1 MYAAYRKTRTHR
13 RLGKP
18 KILRMD
24 SDSLTVPT
32 DPAPPPKLLDRL
44 RIHLRTRHYSIR
56 TEQAYVDWA
65 RRFILFHG
73 KRHPQD
79 MGAGEVEAFL
89 SHLAVDRQVSAS
101 TQNQAKSAILYL
113 YKQVLGV
120 DLPWLDEVVQARRPQ
135 RLPVVLTPS
144 EVRDLLLHVQGPT
157 GLVVQVLYGTG
168 MRLMEAVR
176 LRVKDV
182 EFARREIIVREGK
195 GNKDRVTVLPE
206 NLVAPLQAQLARA
219 RELHDKDVAAGLPGV
234 HLPHALAVKYPNA
247 DTSWAWQWVFPSPV
261 RSTDPRP
268 DARTGELLQRR
279 HHIYPESVQRAVREA
294 ARRAQIAKPVS
305 PHVLRHSFAT
315 HLLQAGYDIRT
326 VQELLG
332 HADVSTTMI
341 YTHVL
346 NKGGR
351 GILSPLDAL

>member
-1 MYAAYRKTRTHR
+1 MN
-13 RLGKP
+13 LP
-18 KILRMD
+18 LR
-24 SDSLTVPT
+24 SLA
-32 DPAPPPKLLDRL
+32 PALQSTPSPPPKLLEQL

-56 TEQAYVDWA
+56 TEQTYIDWA

-73 KRHPQD
+73 KRHPRD
-79 MGAGEVEAFL
+79 MGAAEVEAFL
-89 SHLAVDRQVSAS
+89 SYLAVERKVSAS
-101 TQNQAKSAILYL
+101 TQNQAKAALLYL
-113 YKQVLGV
+113 YKQIIGI
-120 DLPWLDEVVQARRPQ
+120 DLPWLDEVVQAKTPK
-135 RLPVVLTPS
+135 RLPVVLTTR
-144 EVRDLLLHVQGPT
+144 EVRDLLMQLNGPMW
-157 GLVVQVLYGTG
+157 LIASLLYGTG
-168 MRLMEAVR
+168 MRLLEALR

-182 EFARREIIVREGK
+182 EFERREIIIREGK
-195 GNKDRVTVLPE
+195 GNKDRITVLPE
-206 NLVAPLQAQLARA
+206 NLIAALQAQLQRA
-219 RELHDKDVAAGLPGV
+219 KLIHERDLEAGFGEV

-247 DTSWAWQWVFPSPV
+247 DKAWAWQWVFPSPV

-268 DARTGELLQRR
+268 DARTGQVLERR
-279 HHIYPESVQRAVREA
+279 HHVYPESVQRAVRDA
-294 ARRAQIAKPVS
+294 ARVAGISKPVT

>member
-1 MYAAYRKTRTHR
+1 
-13 RLGKP
+13 
-18 KILRMD
+18 MD
-24 SDSLTVPT
+24 L
-32 DPAPPPKLLDRL
+32 DPISPPPPKLLARMRD
-44 RIHLRTRHYSIR
+44 HLRTRHYSIR
-56 TEQAYVDWA
+56 TEQVYVDWA

-73 KRHPQD
+73 KRHPQA
-79 MGAGEVEAFL
+79 MGVVEVEAFL
-89 SHLAVDRQVSAS
+89 THLAVERNVSAS
-101 TQNQAKSAILYL
+101 TQNQAKAALLYL
-113 YKQVLGV
+113 YKEVLQIQ
-120 DLPWLDEVVQARRPQ
+120 LPWLDEVVQAKTPK
-135 RLPVVLTPS
+135 RLPVVLTPT
-144 EVRDLLLHVQGPT
+144 EVRDLLMHMSGTT
-157 GLVVQVLYGTG
+157 GLLAQLLYGTG
-168 MRLMEAVR
+168 MRLLEALR

-182 EFARREIIVREGK
+182 EFARREIVVREGK

-206 NLVAPLQAQLARA
+206 NLIAPLQAQMQKARA
-219 RELHDKDVAAGLPGV
+219 LHEKDLEAGFGRV
-234 HLPHALAVKYPNA
+234 HLPHALAVKYPRA
-247 DTSWAWQWVFPSPV
+247 DRSWAWQYVFPSPV
-261 RSTDPRP
+261 RSMEPRP
-268 DARTGELLQRR
+268 DTVTGDFLERR

-294 ARRAQIAKPVS
+294 AQLAGLHKPVS

>member
-1 MYAAYRKTRTHR
+1 MTQDAAAPS
-13 RLGKP
+13 G
-18 KILRMD
+18 
-24 SDSLTVPT
+24 
-32 DPAPPPKLLDRL
+32 PAPAQAQPPRLLDRM

-56 TEQAYVDWA
+56 TEEAYLDWA

-79 MGAGEVEAFL
+79 MEAAEVEAFL

-101 TQNQAKSAILYL
+101 TQNQAKAALLYL
-113 YKQVLGV
+113 YKQVLGM
-120 DLPWLDEVVQARRPQ
+120 DLPWLDEVVQARRPR
-135 RLPVVLTPS
+135 RLPVVLTPY
-144 EVRDLLLHVQGPT
+144 EVRALLLHTEGT
-157 GLVVQVLYGTG
+157 AGLIVRLMYGTG
-168 MRLMEAVR
+168 LRLMEALR
-176 LRVKDV
+176 LRVKDI
-182 EFARREIIVREGK
+182 EFERREIVVREGK

-206 NLVAPLQAQLARA
+206 NLIAPLQAQLNKSQA
-219 RELHDKDVAAGLPGV
+219 LHQKDLAAGFGRVL
-234 HLPHALAVKYPNA
+234 LPHALAVKYPRA
-247 DTSWAWQWVFPSPV
+247 DRDWAWQWVFPSPV
-261 RSTDPRP
+261 RSFDPRP
-268 DARTGELLQRR
+268 DAHGGERLERR
-279 HHIYPESVQRAVREA
+279 HHVYPESVQRAVREA
-294 ARRAQIAKPVS
+294 ARRAEIAKPVS

-351 GILSPLDAL
+351 GVLSPLDAL

>member
-1 MYAAYRKTRTHR
+1 MENPLVNA
-13 RLGKP
+13 
-18 KILRMD
+18 D
-24 SDSLTVPT
+24 STPHQ
-32 DPAPPPKLLDRL
+32 PKLLERM

-56 TEQAYVDWA
+56 TEEAYLGWA

-73 KRHPQD
+73 KRHPQE
-79 MGAGEVEAFL
+79 MGAAEVEAFL

-101 TQNQAKSAILYL
+101 TQNQAKAAILYL
-113 YKQVLGV
+113 YKQVLGME
-120 DLPWLDEVVQARRPQ
+120 LPWLDEVVQAKRPR
-135 RLPVVLTPS
+135 RLPVVLTPT
-144 EVRDLLLHVQGPT
+144 EVRDLLMHMDGTT
-157 GLVVQVLYGTG
+157 GLVARLLYGTG
-168 MRLMEAVR
+168 MRLMEALR

-206 NLVAPLQAQLARA
+206 NLMAPLRAQLEKARV
-219 RELHDKDVAAGLPGV
+219 LHEKDVAAGLGRV
-234 HLPHALAVKYPNA
+234 YLPHALAVKYPNA
-247 DTSWAWQWVFPSPV
+247 DKSWAWQWVFPSPV

-268 DARTGELLQRR
+268 DARTGEAVERR
-279 HHIYPESVQRAVREA
+279 HHVYPESVQRAVREA
-294 ARRAQIAKPVS
+294 ARRAAIDKPVS